1 MLSSRVL
8 TAKIDHLSKLA
19 QVQQKALNADFSMML
34 KLEQADEE
42 KHGVHPAKQSLK
54 RLAAKV
60 SRVRQS
66 CMRRKA
72 GHRGVRMLA
81 ILVLGYRYQVSTRAY
96 THTHRMAADRK
107 WRHSRAGRR
116 LSRIRR
122 SQGAD

>member
-1 MLSSRVL
+1 MLSTKVL

-19 QVQQKALNADFSMML
+19 QVQQKALNADFAMML

-66 CMRRKA
+66 CKSSKA
-72 GHRGVRMLA
+72 GHRGVRMRA
-81 ILVLGYRYQVSTRAY
+81 ILVLGFRYQVSTRA
-96 THTHRMAADRK
+96 HRERERERMAADRNR
-107 WRHSRAGRR
+107 RHSRAGRR

-122 SQGAD
+122 